1 MKHWGLIPIQSGL
14 IENFMQIILLID
26 TVNNKEVMAG
36 LRIDGKEIFKKQPL
50 DTRKSQV
57 VLPMIEE
64 LLKEHSLTLKNLHA
78 IEVNPGP
85 GSFTGI
91 RVGLSVANT
100 LGFLLQIP
108 VNGKKVGKFAEAIY

>member
-1 MKHWGLIPIQSGL
+1 MNVL
-14 IENFMQIILLID
+14 FID
-26 TVNNKEVMAG
+26 TTNNKKIIVG
-36 LRIDGKEIFKKQPL
+36 LKIDGKESAKTQSL
-50 DTRKSQV
+50 DTRKAQV

-64 LLKEHSLTLKNLHA
+64 LLQEHSLKLKDLSA

-91 RVGLSVANT
+91 RVGLSIANA

-108 VNGKKVGKFAEAIY
+108 VNGNKIGESVEALY